1 MTCKNCGAQLTSDI
15 CEYCGT
21 KYHWII
27 SNNDN
32 NYTLEFNNM
41 EYTVHLTQV
50 DVIKETQEIIA
61 KDKAIRQFVSK
72 RRHRFI
78 FEE

>member
-1 MTCKNCGAQLTSDI
+1 MTCKNCGAQLTSDV

-21 KYHWII
+21 KYNWII
-27 SNNDN
+27 HNNDDS
-32 NYTLEFNNM
+32 YTLEFNNA

-61 KDKAIRQFVSK
+61 KDKAIRHFVSK